1 MILVDTSVWIDYFN
15 GFENDETDILDQ
27 ALGNNVV
34 AVGDLIV
41 LEILQGFRSDKDYK
55 TAKKYLS
62 SLRQFGMLSPELA
75 IKAAENYRKLRKQ
88 GMTIRKTTDVII
100 ATFCI
105 ENSLPLL
112 YTDKDFIPFTKK
124 LKLRS
129 VSQKT

>member
-15 GFENDETDILDQ
+15 GHDTLATTILDQ
-27 ALGNNVV
+27 ALENSVV
-34 AVGDLIV
+34 AVGDLII

-55 TAKKYLS
+55 TAKKHLAT
-62 SLRQFGMLSPELA
+62 LHQFSMLSPELA

-88 GMTIRKTTDVII
+88 GVTVRKTADLII

-105 ENSLPLL
+105 ENNLPLL
-112 YTDKDFIPFTKK
+112 FSDKDFLPFSQK

-129 VSQKT
+129 VVEKT

>member
-55 TAKKYLS
+55 TAKKDLS